1 MIFALES
8 LLSGE
13 SAVAARPK
21 MNVTAARMPAVAVQ
35 KSRRGV
41 LITPPLIGPPNGQ
54 GEATTPPV
62 GTNATAIGPAIGPP
76 SLAPDIGSQPM
87 ASVREVAFELFRE
100 HGMTT
105 IFGNPGS
112 TELPMLAEF
121 PDDFRYVLGLQ
132 EAVAVGMADGYAQAS
147 GGPAHV
153 NLHTAPGVGNGMGA
167 IFNAQANHSPLV
179 VTAGQQVRAH
189 ITMQANLTNR
199 DATRVVHPFVKW
211 SFEPPRAQDVPHA
224 LGRAIHTASLAPKG
238 PTFVWLPMDDWN
250 EEAGPESG
258 RAIERVSEPRM
269 GPDPAAIES
278 LAQRLGS
285 ASNPVLVAGPDIDAA
300 GGWNDAVALAE
311 RQKLPVFASP
321 APGGGRLGFPE
332 GHPLFQGVL
341 PPAIGPVT
349 ATLKGRDLVLV
360 VGSSVFPYYPYIP
373 GPLLPE
379 GASLV
384 AITSDPDE
392 AARAPM
398 GDVVLADPGLALR
411 ALLEEVGEA
420 NRAEPAPLPEPTAG
434 EETDPLSSTM
444 VHNTLA
450 QVFPDDGIVVLESPS
465 STLSLRNQ
473 MRISRPASYY
483 FGAGGGLGFGLAGAI
498 GVQLAQ
504 PDRPVVCV
512 LGEGSAQ
519 YAITGLWTA
528 VAYDVPV
535 TFLVLRNREYAIL
548 KWFAEA
554 AQVSGAPGLDLP
566 GLETAAVAAA
576 YGMTARAV

>member
-1 MIFALES
+1 
-8 LLSGE
+8 
-13 SAVAARPK
+13 
-21 MNVTAARMPAVAVQ
+21 
-35 KSRRGV
+35 
-41 LITPPLIGPPNGQ
+41 
-54 GEATTPPV
+54 
-62 GTNATAIGPAIGPP
+62 
-76 SLAPDIGSQPM
+76 M
-87 ASVREVAFELFRE
+87 ASVREVTFDLFRE

-153 NLHTAPGVGNGMGA
+153 NLHTAPGVGNGMGG

-224 LGRAIHTASLAPKG
+224 LARAIHTVSLAPRG
-238 PTFVWLPMDDWN
+238 PAFVSLPMDDWN
-250 EEAGPESG
+250 VEAEEASS
-258 RAIERVSEPRM
+258 AVVERTSEPRS
-269 GPDPAAIES
+269 GPDPDAIKA
-278 LAQRLGS
+278 LAKRLEA
-285 ASNPVLVAGPDIDAA
+285 ASNPVLVAGPDIDAS
-300 GGWNDAVALAE
+300 GGWDDAVALAE

-332 GHPLFQGVL
+332 GHPLFQGIL
-341 PPAIGPVT
+341 PPAIGPV
-349 ATLKGRDLVLV
+349 AETLKGRDLIV
-360 VGSSVFPYYPYIP
+360 VIGSSVFPYYPYIP

-392 AARAPM
+392 AARASM
-398 GDVVLADPGLALR
+398 GDVILADVGLALR
-411 ALLEEVGEA
+411 ALLAEVGEA
-420 NRAEPAPLPEPTAG
+420 NRAEPTPLPEPSAG
-434 EETDPLSSTM
+434 DESDPLTPTM

-450 QVFPDDGIVVLESPS
+450 QVFPDDGIIVLESPS
-465 STLSLRNQ
+465 STLALRNQ
-473 MRISRPASYY
+473 LRISKPGSYY
-483 FGAGGGLGFGLAGAI
+483 FGAGGGLGFGLAAAI

-519 YAITGLWTA
+519 YAITGFWTA
-528 VAYDVPV
+528 AAYDVPV
-535 TFLVLRNREYAIL
+535 TFLVLRNEEYSIL
-548 KWFAEA
+548 KWFADVEE
-554 AQVSGAPGLDLP
+554 VKGAPGLDLP
-566 GLETAAVAAA
+566 ALEVAKVAEA
-576 YGMTARAV
+576 YGVPAKQVSGRDELHAALEGAIGSGKPQLVEVPVTPGMALF

>member
-1 MIFALES
+1 VS
-8 LLSGE
+8 
-13 SAVAARPK
+13 
-21 MNVTAARMPAVAVQ
+21 NVR
-35 KSRRGV
+35 
-41 LITPPLIGPPNGQ
+41 
-54 GEATTPPV
+54 EAT
-62 GTNATAIGPAIGPP
+62 
-76 SLAPDIGSQPM
+76 
-87 ASVREVAFELFRE
+87 FELFRK

-189 ITMQANLTNR
+189 ITMQANLTNK

-224 LGRAIHTASLAPKG
+224 LARAIHTASLAPKG
-238 PTFVWLPMDDWN
+238 PAFVSLPMDDWN
-250 EEAGPESG
+250 VEAEDASD
-258 RAIERVSEPRM
+258 AVLERTSEPRT
-269 GPDPAAIES
+269 GPDPDAIKE
-278 LAQRLGS
+278 LAKRLEG
-285 ASNPVLVAGPDIDAA
+285 ASSPVLVAGPDIDASGA
-300 GGWNDAVALAE
+300 WDDAVALAE

-341 PPAIGPVT
+341 PPAIGPV
-349 ATLKGRDLVLV
+349 AETLKGRDLILV
-360 VGSSVFPYYPYIP
+360 IGSSVFPYYPYIP

-398 GDVVLADPGLALR
+398 GDVILADSALALR
-411 ALLEEVGEA
+411 ALLDEVGEA
-420 NRAEPAPLPEPTAG
+420 NRSEPDPLPEPSAG
-434 EETDPLSSTM
+434 EESDPMTPTM

-465 STLSLRNQ
+465 STLALRNQ
-473 MRISRPASYY
+473 LRISKPGSYY
-483 FGAGGGLGFGLAGAI
+483 FGAGGGLGFGLAAAI

-519 YAITGLWTA
+519 YAITGFWTA
-528 VAYDVPV
+528 AAYDVPV
-535 TFLVLRNREYAIL
+535 NFLVLRNEEYSIL
-548 KWFAEA
+548 KWFADVEE
-554 AQVSGAPGLDLP
+554 VKGAPGLDLP
-566 GLETAAVAAA
+566 ALEVAKVAESYGVASKTVSSRDELHSALEAEIGSGKPGLVEVPVTP
-576 YGMTARAV
+576 GMALF